1 MTTIDGIPVY
11 RVLVD
16 DEKDGMV
23 RVSLVDDPAV
33 MSDFV
38 SFDAQKRPKMFA
50 VEDEEKRLVFGVV
63 ARADF
68 PIFRKDDKLG
78 EHYVIFPAES
88 IRDLAQKYL
97 TEGRADN
104 VDEMHDQQDVSGVH
118 LVQWFIKDTAKGV
131 NPEGFEDIAD
141 GSLFAEYHVEDDDIW
156 QQIKDG
162 TYKGFSMEV
171 FYTLQPEENAGYV
184 REAVEDADG
193 MFDRI
198 MAALTNPANMV
209 IKKRNNL
216 LRKLGRYL
224 SSFATVT
231 TDKGVIAW
239 DGDED
244 LKAGD
249 RVYIEDA
256 DGNRENAP
264 DGDYTTEDGKVIVV
278 ADGAVSEIRDPEAEV
293 GSEGEFG
300 NKSTD
305 KGTLYWEGGEDLKEG
320 DAVFVE
326 NEDGERSAAP
336 DGERSAAPDGEYRTE
351 DGKVITVVDGVVA
364 SITDDQAEVADEPAA
379 LSRHNRIRAIFEES
393 FQEKERAIY
402 EALAGIGLEYPWLVE
417 AADTYAIVCI
427 WADGAEK
434 YFRYSLSFD
443 ADGKCVLGESQE
455 VKPMYVPMDY
465 ISPFEDNSAAEEID
479 QLRREN
485 AELKAENDKL
495 SRIPLVA
502 HTRKGVTT
510 QSNFTAGKTGVKGLD
525 NLSRFIKK

>member
-23 RVSLVDDPAV
+23 RVSLVDNPAV

-78 EHYVIFPAES
+78 EHYIIFPAES
-88 IRDLAQKYL
+88 IRELAQKYL

-104 VDEMHDQQDVSGVH
+104 VDEMHDQQDVDGIH

-171 FYTLQPEENAGYV
+171 FYSLQPEENVGYV

-193 MFDRI
+193 MFERI
-198 MAALTNPANMV
+198 ITALSQKNMDF
-209 IKKRNNL
+209 KKSNL
-216 LRKLGRYL
+216 LRKLGRIL
-224 SSFATVT
+224 ASFASVT
-231 TDKGVIAW
+231 TDKGVLVW

-256 DGNRENAP
+256 EGNRAEAA
-264 DGDYTTEDGKVIVV
+264 DGDYKTEDGKIIAV
-278 ADGAVSEIRDPEAEV
+278 ADGAVAEIRDAEAEV
-293 GSEGEFG
+293 
-300 NKSTD
+300 
-305 KGTLYWEGGEDLKEG
+305 
-320 DAVFVE
+320 APAA
-326 NEDGERSAAP
+326 EDGAEDMAAQQQ
-336 DGERSAAPDGEYRTE
+336 T
-351 DGKVITVVDGVVA
+351 T
-364 SITDDQAEVADEPAA
+364 EPAA

-393 FQEKERAIY
+393 FQDKEKAILN
-402 EALAGIGLEYPWLVE
+402 ALAAIGLEYPWLVE
-417 AADTYAIVCI
+417 AGDTYAVVCI
-427 WADGAEK
+427 YGSEGEK
-434 YFRYSLSFD
+434 YYRYELSFNE
-443 ADGKCVLGESQE
+443 DGECVLGEFTE
-455 VKPMYVPMDY
+455 VVPAFV
-465 ISPFEDNSAAEEID
+465 PAGKEEPAAEPAPAVDVEEFERI
-479 QLRREN
+479 
-485 AELKAENDKL
+485 KAENEQLKAQVEKLGRIPLKDPARKGVNDAPALPKTGNRGVDKL
-495 SRIPLVA
+495 SRYL
-502 HTRKGVTT
+502 K
-510 QSNFTAGKTGVKGLD
+510 N
-525 NLSRFIKK
+525 

>member
-16 DEKDGMV
+16 DEKDGMI
-23 RVSLVDDPAV
+23 RISLVDDPAV

-68 PIFRKDDKLG
+68 PIFRKDDELG

-88 IRDLAQKYL
+88 IRELAQKYL

-104 VDEMHDQQDVSGVH
+104 VDEMHDQQDVDGVH

-171 FYTLQPEENAGYV
+171 FYTLQPEEDAGYV
-184 REAVEDADG
+184 RSAVEDADG

-198 MAALTNPANMV
+198 MQALLQRNNMK
-209 IKKRNNL
+209 ISQRNNL
-216 LRKLGRYL
+216 LRKLGRML
-224 SSFATVT
+224 SSFASVT
-231 TDKGVIAW
+231 TDKGVLAW

-256 DGNRENAP
+256 DGERTAAA

-293 GSEGEFG
+293 DSTSEFG
-300 NKSTD
+300 SKGTD
-305 KGTLYWEGGEDLKEG
+305 KGTLYWDGEEDLKEG
-320 DAVFVE
+320 DRVYVQD
-326 NEDGERSAAP
+326 EDGNRS
-336 DGERSAAPDGEYRTE
+336 DAPDGEYRTE

-364 SITDDQAEVADEPAA
+364 SITDDEAEVADEPEA
-379 LSRHNRIRAIFEES
+379 LRRHNRIRAIFEES

-402 EALAGIGLEYPWLVE
+402 DALAELGLEYPYISE
-417 AADTYAIVCI
+417 AADTYAVICVYS
-427 WADGAEK
+427 DGEH

-443 ADGKCVLGESQE
+443 ADGKCILADSIE
-455 VKPMYVPMDY
+455 VKQAFVPLDFV
-465 ISPFEDNSAAEEID
+465 SPFEDGAADPAAEVED
-479 QLRREN
+479 LRREN
-485 AELKAENDKL
+485 ADLKAQVAKL
-495 SRIPLVA
+495 ARTPLADPAKKVSIIGA
-502 HTRKGVTT
+502 AEP
-510 QSNFTAGKTGVKGLD
+510 SKTGSKRLD
-525 NLSRFIKK
+525 NLSRYCKK

>member
-16 DEKDGMV
+16 DENDGMV

-38 SFDAQKRPKMFA
+38 AFDAQKRSQTFA
-50 VEDEEKRLVFGVV
+50 VEDEDKRLVFGVV

-68 PIFRKDDKLG
+68 PIFRKDDRLG

-88 IRDLAQKYL
+88 IREMAQKYL
-97 TEGRADN
+97 TEGRADR
-104 VDEMHDQQDVSGVH
+104 VDEMHDGDDVEDVH
-118 LVQWFIKDTAKGV
+118 LVQWFIKDSAKGI
-131 NPEGFEDIAD
+131 NPEGFDDIAD
-141 GSLFAEYHVEDDDIW
+141 GSLFAEYHVEDDEIW

-162 TYKGFSMEV
+162 TFKGFSMEV

-193 MFDRI
+193 MFERI

-231 TDKGVIAW
+231 TDKGVLAW

-256 DGNRENAP
+256 DGERTEAA
-264 DGDYTTEDGKVIVV
+264 DGDYKTEDGKVITV
-278 ADGAVSEIRDPEAEV
+278 ADGAVAEIRDPEAEV
-293 GSEGEFG
+293 DSEGEFG

-305 KGTLYWEGGEDLKEG
+305 KGELYWEGEDDLKEG
-320 DAVFVE
+320 DRVYVRDEEGNLA
-326 NEDGERSAAP
+326 DAP
-336 DGERSAAPDGEYRTE
+336 NGDYRTE

-417 AADTYAIVCI
+417 TADTYAIVCI

-465 ISPFEDNSAAEEID
+465 VSPFEDNSAAEEID

-485 AELKAENDKL
+485 ADLKAQVAKL
-495 SRIPLVA
+495 SRIPLKEHLRKTVA
-502 HTRKGVTT
+502 GESHYVPG
-510 QSNFTAGKTGVKGLD
+510 ATGNKRLD
-525 NLSRFIKK
+525 ALNKYLKK

>member
-16 DEKDGMV
+16 DENDGMV

-38 SFDAQKRPKMFA
+38 SFDAQKRAKLFA
-50 VEDEEKRLVFGVV
+50 VEDEEQRLVFGVV

-78 EHYVIFPAES
+78 EHYVIFPAAT
-88 IRDLAQKYL
+88 IREMAQKYL

-104 VDEMHDQQDVSGVH
+104 VDEMHDQRDVEGVH
-118 LVQWFIKDTAKGV
+118 LVQWFIKDSSKGV
-131 NPEGFEDIAD
+131 APAGFDDIAD
-141 GSLFAEYHVEDDDIW
+141 GSLFAEYHVTDDAIW

-171 FYTLQPEENAGYV
+171 FYTLAPENDLGYV
-184 REAVEDADG
+184 EEVVEDADG
-193 MFDRI
+193 MFSRI
-198 MAALTNPANMV
+198 MEALFNRNNMH
-209 IKKRNNL
+209 IKNRNNL
-216 LRKLGRYL
+216 LRKLGRML
-224 SSFATVT
+224 ASFASVT
-231 TDKGVIAW
+231 TDKGIIAW

-256 DGNRENAP
+256 EGNRESAA

-293 GSEGEFG
+293 DSEGDFG

-305 KGTLYWEGGEDLKEG
+305 KGTLYWESDEDLKEG
-320 DAVFVE
+320 DAVFVD
-326 NEDGERSAAP
+326 NEE
-336 DGERSAAPDGEYRTE
+336 GERSAAPDGEYRTE

-402 EALAGIGLEYPWLVE
+402 EALKAIGLEYPWLVE
-417 AADTYAIVCI
+417 AAETYAIVSI
-427 WADGAEK
+427 WDDGAEK
-434 YFRYSLSFD
+434 YYRYELSFD

-455 VKPMYVPMDY
+455 VKPMYVPMDFV
-465 ISPFEDNSAAEEID
+465 SPFEGGVDETSEEVEG
-479 QLRREN
+479 LRREN
-485 AELKAENDKL
+485 AELKAQVEKL
-495 SRIPLVA
+495 GRIPLKA
-502 HTRKGVTT
+502 HVQKGVTAE
-510 QSNFTAGKTGVKGLD
+510 SHFTPGKTGDKRMD
-525 NLSRFIKK
+525 NLQRYLNKK

>member
-88 IRDLAQKYL
+88 IRELAQKYL

-104 VDEMHDQQDVSGVH
+104 VDEMHDQQDVDGVH

-141 GSLFAEYHVEDDDIW
+141 GSLFAEYHVEDDNIW

-162 TYKGFSMEV
+162 TFKGFSMEV
-171 FYTLQPEENAGYV
+171 FYTLTPEENVGYV

-198 MAALTNPANMV
+198 MAALSNPANMEK
-209 IKKRNNL
+209 KKRNNL
-216 LRKLGRYL
+216 LRKLGRML
-224 SSFATVT
+224 ASFASVT
-231 TDKGVIAW
+231 TDKGILAW

-256 DGNRENAP
+256 EGNRENAP

-278 ADGAVSEIRDPEAEV
+278 ADGAVSEIRDAEAEV
-293 GSEGEFG
+293 APATADEFG

-305 KGTLYWEGGEDLKEG
+305 KGTLYWEGEEDLKEG

-326 NEDGERSAAP
+326 NE

-364 SITDDQAEVADEPAA
+364 SITDDQAEVAAEPAE
-379 LSRHNRIRAIFEES
+379 LSRHNRVRAIFEES
-393 FQEKERAIY
+393 FQEKEKAIY

-417 AADTYAIVCI
+417 AADTYAIVCV
-427 WADGAEK
+427 WADGGEK
-434 YFRYSLSFD
+434 YYRYALSFNE
-443 ADGKCVLGESQE
+443 DGSVTLGDSQE
-455 VKPMYVPMDY
+455 VKPMYVPLDFV
-465 ISPFEDNSAAEEID
+465 SPFEDNSAAEEFERI
-479 QLRREN
+479 
-485 AELKAENDKL
+485 KAENEQLKAQVEKL
-495 SRIPLVA
+495 SRIPLKE
-502 HTRKGVTT
+502 HLRKTVTGESHYT
-510 QSNFTAGKTGVKGLD
+510 PGATGNKRLD
-525 NLSRFIKK
+525 ALNKYLKK